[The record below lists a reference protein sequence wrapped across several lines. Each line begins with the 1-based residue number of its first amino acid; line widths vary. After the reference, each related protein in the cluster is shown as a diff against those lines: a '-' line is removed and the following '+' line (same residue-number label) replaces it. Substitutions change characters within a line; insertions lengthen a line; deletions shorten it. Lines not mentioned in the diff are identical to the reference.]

1 MFLVSYK
8 KGTTIYTSSLEEN
21 LIKSRKEVD
30 CRDTPACFINS
41 FTSWAVKFVA
51 VTPKA
56 LAMC

>member
-30 CRDTPACFINS
+30 CRDIPACFINS
-41 FTSWAVKFVA
+41 FTS
-51 VTPKA
+51 
-56 LAMC
+56 